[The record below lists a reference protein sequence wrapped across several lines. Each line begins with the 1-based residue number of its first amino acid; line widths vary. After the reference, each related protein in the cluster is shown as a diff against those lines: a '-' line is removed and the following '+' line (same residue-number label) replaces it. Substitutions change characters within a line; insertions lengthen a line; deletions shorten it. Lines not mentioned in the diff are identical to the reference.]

1 MGLCVGICWG
11 VGVVLNK
18 YGSERVTNRKD
29 DILVKTRKG
38 EGGNHAGTQR
48 NDHSGRKQEQWQKL
62 CQSRVNEQGSQEI
75 NFGEVR
81 RKIV

>member
-38 EGGNHAGTQR
+38 EGGNHAGT
-48 NDHSGRKQEQWQKL
+48 
-62 CQSRVNEQGSQEI
+62 
-75 NFGEVR
+75 
-81 RKIV
+81 